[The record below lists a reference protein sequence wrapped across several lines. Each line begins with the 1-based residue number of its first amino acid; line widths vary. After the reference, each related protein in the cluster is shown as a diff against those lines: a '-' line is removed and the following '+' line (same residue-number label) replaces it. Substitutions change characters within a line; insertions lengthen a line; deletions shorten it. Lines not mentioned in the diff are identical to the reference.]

1 MQVGAPWRYIAVAR
15 EFRWGLKSGCA
26 RTRAVKKESA
36 CPQIPV
42 AGLATNSTKSNN
54 RMSTEKN
61 LNNLATA
68 AAELVL
74 RELNEI
80 ETRDIFGGSG
90 QGWVKVGPIT
100 PVPPVIPEQMK

>member
-1 MQVGAPWRYIAVAR
+1 
-15 EFRWGLKSGCA
+15 
-26 RTRAVKKESA
+26 
-36 CPQIPV
+36 
-42 AGLATNSTKSNN
+42 
-54 RMSTEKN
+54 MSTEKN